1 MYFEKKNYNS
11 KGNFKKIWD
20 TLGEAMNNKKSG
32 TSSVD
37 SLLINDEICSDE
49 ILIAN
54 AFNDFFSL

>member
-1 MYFEKKNYNS
+1 MGYIGGS
-11 KGNFKKIWD
+11 HI
-20 TLGEAMNNKKSG
+20 NKKSG

-54 AFNDFFSL
+54 AFNDFFSQIGSKVSDSVPPKNSN